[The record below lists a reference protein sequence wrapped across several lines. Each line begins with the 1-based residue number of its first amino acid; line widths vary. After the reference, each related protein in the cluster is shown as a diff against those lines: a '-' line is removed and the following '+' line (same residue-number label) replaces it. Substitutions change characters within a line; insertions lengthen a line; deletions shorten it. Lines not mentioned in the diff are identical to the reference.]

1 MGAIGDTIDEPE
13 GDTITIDKIEEE
25 QEEVEDILEGLLIF
39 PNQKILQSAWNK
51 MEILFGHEKTLM
63 KQSGFIAQEAYDS
76 QLETQSH
83 ILTIFH
89 KEMNGSS
96 LQVKASNP
104 DCRSSWVGPK
114 KIEKGID
121 KNTANRL
128 AAAFERHTER
138 FKELLV
144 R

>member
-104 DCRSSWVGPK
+104 DCRSS
-114 KIEKGID
+114 
-121 KNTANRL
+121 
-128 AAAFERHTER
+128 
-138 FKELLV
+138 
-144 R
+144 